1 MNLVNNETAAVKGL
15 RPSAD
20 SENLNGTK
28 LTLNIFIME
37 TRKLTEQLKEIE
49 SLMQQAKEIAY
60 NLEQT
65 GDFVTDSLTSRI
77 YDRMLLVDEFTE
89 RAKDLITNSETDKK

>member
-1 MNLVNNETAAVKGL
+1 
-15 RPSAD
+15 
-20 SENLNGTK
+20 
-28 LTLNIFIME
+28 ME
-37 TRKLTEQLKEIE
+37 TRKLTEQINEIE
-49 SLMQQAKEIAY
+49 TLMQKAKEIAY

-89 RAKDLITNSETDKK
+89 MAKDLITNNETNKI